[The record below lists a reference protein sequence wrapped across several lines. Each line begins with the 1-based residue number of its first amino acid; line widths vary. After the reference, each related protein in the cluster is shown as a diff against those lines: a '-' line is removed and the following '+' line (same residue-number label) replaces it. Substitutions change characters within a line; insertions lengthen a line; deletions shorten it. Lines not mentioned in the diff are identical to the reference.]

1 MFGVYTCIARNK
13 MGTLR
18 KAVVLSEGAKPG
30 IPTIKVEKID
40 HGSVEMTIT
49 VKKLGCL
56 VWFKNVF
63 SVIQTYLHTFLMI

>member
-1 MFGVYTCIARNK
+1 MTHDALFGVYTCIAQNK

-40 HGSVEMTIT
+40 HGSVEMVIT
-49 VKKLGCL
+49 VRLIRLRGML
-56 VWFKNVF
+56 
-63 SVIQTYLHTFLMI
+63 

>member
-1 MFGVYTCIARNK
+1 

-49 VKKLGCL
+49 VKKTRLPRL
-56 VWFKNVF
+56 VQKSV